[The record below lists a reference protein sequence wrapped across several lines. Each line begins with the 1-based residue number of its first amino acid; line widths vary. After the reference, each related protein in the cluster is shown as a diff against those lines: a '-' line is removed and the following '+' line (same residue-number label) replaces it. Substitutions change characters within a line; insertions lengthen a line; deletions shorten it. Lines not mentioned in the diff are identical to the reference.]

1 MKYLI
6 LALCFGFTLGLE
18 FDRPCRSDVPAK
30 ENFSPAFYT
39 GIWFELYNSLEQGF
53 AECIDHHYTRRGL
66 QQVFDVDRTGVLNG
80 NRVRETAIVRV
91 AFPDESPMRAILNG
105 TINRINGEVIEYN
118 YRIYATDYTNYAIV
132 WSCTELENN
141 RSREEGSVIGRQT
154 QLTPAVY
161 SKVDALLEEIGLNRE
176 DFRFIDHTPEACG
189 LTGL

>member
-6 LALCFGFTLGLE
+6 LALCVSFTLGLE
-18 FDRPCRSDVPAK
+18 FDRPCREDVPAK

-39 GIWFELYNSLEQGF
+39 GIWFELYNSVNQTG

-66 QQVFDVDRTGVLNG
+66 QQVFDVDRTGIMNG
-80 NRVRETAIVRV
+80 QRLRETAVVRV
-91 AFPDESPMRAILNG
+91 VNPDEVPMRAILRG

-132 WSCTELENN
+132 WSCTDLENN

-161 SKVDALLEEIGLNRE
+161 AKVDALLEEIGLNRE
-176 DFRFIDHTPEACG
+176 DFRFIEHTPEACA
-189 LTGL
+189 LAE

>member
-6 LALCFGFTLGLE
+6 LALCVSFTLGLE
-18 FDRPCRSDVPAK
+18 FDRPCRTDVSAK

-66 QQVFDVDRTGVLNG
+66 QQVFDVERTGRMDGVM
-80 NRVRETAIVRV
+80 VRETGIVRV
-91 AFPDESPMRAILNG
+91 AFPEETPMRAIFNG
-105 TINRINGEVIEYN
+105 TINRITGEVIPYF

-132 WSCTELENN
+132 WSCIDLENN
-141 RSREEGSVIGRQT
+141 RSREEGQIVGRQT

-161 SKVDALLEEIGLNRE
+161 AKVDALLEEIGLNRE
-176 DFRFIDHTPEACG
+176 DFRFILHTPEACG
-189 LTGL
+189 LVQ